1 MQPRTIT
8 ASLVYDHRL
17 SSNALD
23 GLDACLSM
31 PSMALRH
38 SMTACGIAIL
48 RHVDIEENVLFPQLE
63 AAQPSLAGLIAA
75 LRADHSAIRAAL
87 HGIEDAVRADDRER
101 ARAAI
106 GGLRERLDAHH
117 ALEERELHPALAGS
131 LCDAPQVV
139 SLFEDAHLRH
149 SGR

>member
-1 MQPRTIT
+1 MRPGSSSVATGGG
-8 ASLVYDHRL
+8 SLQYRRPL
-17 SSNALD
+17 YAARGSAGRCATSQQ
-23 GLDACLSM
+23 
-31 PSMALRH
+31 
-38 SMTACGIAIL
+38 T
-48 RHVDIEENVLFPQLE
+48 NVH